1 MPIDSLKVS
10 RHYRRVRDESLTT
23 LVWQPAINTVIMPNE
38 TLDPTIANQRVYGS
52 RADWYATAAIA
63 GLNSVDEPMQ
73 EGARRFLT
81 PIHLRAHSQTRQR
94 NHVEDLY

>member
-1 MPIDSLKVS
+1 VPIDSLKVS

-23 LVWQPAINTVIMPNE
+23 LVWQPSINKAIMPNE
-38 TLDPTIANQRVYGS
+38 TLDPTIANQLVYGS

-81 PIHLRAHSQTRQR
+81 PISLRAHSQSHKRR
-94 NHVEDLY
+94 HAEDLY